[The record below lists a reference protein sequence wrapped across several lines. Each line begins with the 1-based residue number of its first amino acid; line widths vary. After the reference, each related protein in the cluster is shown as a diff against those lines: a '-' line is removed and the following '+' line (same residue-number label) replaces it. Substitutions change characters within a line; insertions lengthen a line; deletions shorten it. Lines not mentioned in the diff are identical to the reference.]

1 MDKKINDIGELRWD
15 PYIYFKNEECSRF
28 FETHFNSYSGKKR
41 ILFILGLGFDPRMNF
56 GIKQLTQ
63 RTTPKKIDVLLL
75 KFKQEKNQH
84 SKKYTTLTS
93 ANLNEL
99 KSLSNINI
107 KEIQLNDL
115 GKKREIEAARIFS
128 KGLLSNYDD
137 IFLDISSL
145 PRSIYFSLSGKL
157 LSVVDNFQEN
167 TSKNFFIATTENA
180 EIDLMIKEV
189 GINNDLEYQHGFGGQ
204 IEVVSKSI
212 PKIWFPLTGEGKT
225 NQFRSANQFIE
236 PEEICPLL
244 PFPSKNLRR
253 SDNIYIENHDL
264 FFNELQIESQ
274 NIMYVPEQNPFE
286 AYKKIIKATDNYNKT
301 LIELGGCKA
310 VISSFSSKLLSIGAL
325 LAAYE
330 CKDKNKG
337 LNIGILNVN
346 SMDYKIDNEN
356 ELKKAVDK
364 SELFVTWLTGNPY
377 KK

>member
-1 MDKKINDIGELRWD
+1 MDKKINDTTELRWD
-15 PYIYFKNEECSRF
+15 PYIYFKNEECSQF
-28 FETHFNSYSGKKR
+28 FETHFSSHSKEKR
-41 ILFILGLGFDPRMNF
+41 ILYILGLGFDPRMNY
-56 GIKQLTQ
+56 GIKQLAQ
-63 RTTPKKIDVLLL
+63 RITPKKIDVLLL

-84 SKKYTTLTS
+84 SKKYKALIND
-93 ANLNEL
+93 NLNEIKL
-99 KSLSNINI
+99 LPNINI

-115 GKKREIEAARIFS
+115 GKKREIEASKIFS
-128 KGLLSNYDD
+128 KELLSDYDD

-145 PRSIYFSLSGKL
+145 PRSIYFSSSGKL
-157 LSVVDNFQEN
+157 LSVVDNFRES

-180 EIDLMIKEV
+180 EIDSMIKEI

-204 IEVVSKSI
+204 IEVVSKNI

-236 PEEICPLL
+236 PAEICPLL

-286 AYKKIIKATDNYNKT
+286 AYKKIIKASDNYNKT

-310 VISSFSSKLLSIGAL
+310 IISSFSSKLLSIGAL

-346 SMDYKIDNEN
+346 SMDYKIANEN
-356 ELKKAVDK
+356 ELKKSVDK
-364 SELFVTWLTGNPY
+364 SELFVTWLTGDPY
-377 KK
+377 IK